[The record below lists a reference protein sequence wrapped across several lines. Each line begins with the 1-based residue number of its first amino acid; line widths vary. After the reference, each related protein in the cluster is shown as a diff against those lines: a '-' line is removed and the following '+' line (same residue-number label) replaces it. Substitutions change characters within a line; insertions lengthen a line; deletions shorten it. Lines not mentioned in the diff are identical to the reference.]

1 MLGININYDK
11 RIYGY
16 DLLRAYAI
24 FRVANGHGGHLLN
37 GTILENFP
45 WFVSPSGVDIF
56 FVLSG
61 FLIAYSFISNISK
74 SNGNKRLS
82 LAVNFWKRSSL
93 RILPNYYI
101 ILLINYFLTK
111 TNVDTAHVFE
121 EFPVIL
127 FATFTQNLFY
137 PFYDFFWESWS
148 ISVQE
153 WFYLSFPLLLMG
165 FAKCCSLKKSIVYI
179 SFIFMAVSVLYRL
192 SIDSQ
197 HYDYF
202 FWDINFKK
210 VVLSRID
217 SIAFGM
223 MAAWVRFYYEDIW
236 KKYAAYSFVLG
247 IALFISILYIPFE
260 LNTLYSNV
268 IFLSIT
274 PIAIALGFPLID
286 KLKNVRSIVGRFISH
301 ISILSYAIYLVNLLT
316 NHLLNHHFNS
326 IYTNNGIIN
335 YFIYWAVTLTA
346 SYLLYIIIEQPIV
359 TYGNQFLHTRKM
371 MSKRAKYK
379 KMKSA

>member
-61 FLIAYSFISNISK
+61 FLIAYSFISNINK
-74 SNGNKRLS
+74 SQGNNRFD

-93 RILPNYYI
+93 RILPNYYV

-111 TNVDTAHVFE
+111 NNAATAQVFD
-121 EFPVIL
+121 EFPLIL

-153 WFYLSFPLLLMG
+153 WFYLLFPLLLMG
-165 FAKCCSLKKSIVYI
+165 FAKCCSIKKSILII
-179 SFIFMAVSVLYRL
+179 SFIFIGVSILYRS

-197 HYDYF
+197 SYNYF
-202 FWDINFKK
+202 LWGINFKK

-217 SIAFGM
+217 SIAFGII
-223 MAAWVRFYYEDIW
+223 AAWIRYYHEDLW
-236 KKYAAYSFVLG
+236 KKYAVYSFILG
-247 IALFISILYIPFE
+247 IALFSSLFYIPFK
-260 LNTLYSNV
+260 LNTIYSNV

-316 NHLLNHHFNS
+316 NHLLNHYFNS
-326 IYTNNGIIN
+326 VYTNNGIIN
-335 YFIYWAVTLTA
+335 YFIYWSFTLIA
-346 SYLLYIIIEQPIV
+346 SYLLFIIIEQPIV
-359 TYGNQFLHTRKM
+359 TYGNKFLHTRKM

-379 KMKSA
+379 KIKSV

>member
-179 SFIFMAVSVLYRL
+179 SFIFIAVSVLYRL

>member
-179 SFIFMAVSVLYRL
+179 SFIFIAVSVLYRL

-268 IFLSIT
+268 ISLSIT